1 MQIISKLGTR
11 LTEEDRQTS
20 AGWRNRVIAFY
31 CVLFVMV
38 TIFLVVNP
46 QLDRQVADHGSQV
59 PSKTVSSQ

>member
-11 LTEEDRQTS
+11 LPEEDRQTI

-46 QLDRQVADHGSQV
+46 QLDRQVADQGSQV